1 VLDSG
6 TPLNNS
12 CPLPVQVSQ
21 LPLQLRLTTFKL
33 RQLLVASAA
42 VHRRHAVVNERVL
55 LMPLRGR
62 MPPLRQVPPSLH
74 TRRSTQQE
82 S

>member
-1 VLDSG
+1 MLDSG
-6 TPLNNS
+6 TPLNDS

-55 LMPLRGR
+55 LMALRGR
-62 MPPLRQVPPSLH
+62 MPLRQVPPSLH
-74 TRRSTQQE
+74 TRRSTRQE